1 MRLEFKYTFMLLAV
15 LFQHATIPVFAQQKA
30 KIKGY
35 VVDSLGLPIANASLQ
50 FQPDQIQAQTNRK
63 GYFETRPQYV
73 GVYKYYI
80 SAIGYQTDTGT
91 ITLDNNKQDF
101 QFRLSKADQRI
112 EEVSVIGTVI
122 RRPTLID
129 PRNAAMP
136 VTIIDRRTLEL
147 LGSRRLDEVL
157 REQTGMAIVNNTAG
171 GSRSVGVQMQGLSS
185 QYIMILIDGQP
196 LLGRQSGNMDL
207 SRIQVSNIERIEIIK
222 GASSCLYGNDA
233 LGGAINIITRFGN
246 TKPQMHVQAS
256 YGSYNMSDITAEAES
271 NFNQNKGYVL
281 LSTNY
286 YRTDGF
292 NNNRRYMEAGTTI
305 PPYTNFAVQGKVR
318 HQLNEAND
326 FLSLSLR
333 ANTRSSDMMRKYASD
348 YEISDQQREIDMNAS
363 LTYDKRWNTQ
373 WKSMTN
379 YYFSHYRSDIDLRAK
394 QGLATLASDEFQQA
408 VHKIEHQAAFHRE
421 GFNLTLGAM
430 AQLEQMNLDAGFDNR
445 HQLTASAYGQGNYNL
460 GKYTLLTAG
469 LRFDHTVNYGSQLSP
484 SLGATLALSEGLKWK
499 VGIASGFKAPD
510 FRTRYQVFYNPSAN
524 YYILGN
530 EVLRETLDQMDKAG
544 ELSEIRSAVVKQL
557 DQPLDAEKNM
567 SLNSGFSYSPFKNSH
582 IELNVFYHKLRNQIN
597 SIQVATGQRNMAV
610 YSFQNLPSAVN
621 KGIEANMRMQL
632 FEGLNVSAG
641 YQYLI
646 AKDLSVKDSIQ
657 AGVWPYSQN
666 IHDPKT
672 GNSYTA
678 TVADYWGLENRSRHQ
693 FNVGLIYQYKPW
705 NITFNAR
712 AIFRGKYPFMDM
724 NGNRFI
730 DRYDSFVDDHVI
742 YYAGIEKKFNAF
754 PLSIRLN
761 MDNVTNYINYMIPG
775 QMGRL
780 STVGLSYRIIKK

>member
-1 MRLEFKYTFMLLAV
+1 MLLAV

-754 PLSIRLN
+754 PLCIRLN

>member
-15 LFQHATIPVFAQQKA
+15 LFQHATLPVFAQQKA

-63 GYFETRPQYV
+63 GYFETSPQYT
-73 GVYKYYI
+73 GSYKYYI
-80 SAIGYQTDTGT
+80 SAIGYHPDTGS
-91 ITLDNNKQDF
+91 ITLAQNQQEF
-101 QFRLSKADQRI
+101 QFRLLKADQQI
-112 EEVSVIGTVI
+112 EEVSILGTVM
-122 RRPTLID
+122 RRPALID
-129 PRNAAMP
+129 PRHAAMP

-246 TKPQMHVQAS
+246 TQPQLHVQSS
-256 YGSYNMSDITAEAES
+256 YGSYNMIDITAEAES

-305 PPYTNFAVQGKVR
+305 PPYTNFALQGKVR

-333 ANTRSSDMMRKYASD
+333 VNTRNSEMMRKYASD
-348 YEISDQQREIDMNAS
+348 YEISDQQRETDMNAS
-363 LTYDKRWNTQ
+363 LTYDKRWNSQ

-379 YYFSHYRSDIDLRAK
+379 YYFSHYRSDINVSAHE
-394 QGLATLASDEFQQA
+394 GLAALASDKFQQA
-408 VHKIEHQAAFHRE
+408 IHKVEQQAAYHRE
-421 GFNLTLGAM
+421 GLNLTLGGM
-430 AQLEQMNLDAGFDNR
+430 AQLEQMNLESGFNNR
-445 HQLTASAYGQGNYNL
+445 HQLTASAYGQGNYSL

-484 SLGATLALSEGLKWK
+484 SLGATLTLREGLKWK

-524 YYILGN
+524 YYVLGN
-530 EVLRETLDQMDKAG
+530 EVLRETLNQMDAAG
-544 ELSEIRSAVVKQL
+544 EISEIRTAVVKQL
-557 DQPLDAEKNM
+557 DRPLDAEKNM
-567 SLNSGFSYSPFKNSH
+567 SLNSGFSYTPFKNSH
-582 IELNVFYHKLRNQIN
+582 IELNAFYHKLRNQIN

-621 KGIEANMRMQL
+621 KGIEANIRVQF
-632 FEGLNVSAG
+632 FEDLNISAG

-672 GNSYTA
+672 GNSYPA

-693 FNVGLIYQYKPW
+693 FNVGIIYQYQPW

-730 DRYDSFVDDHVI
+730 DRYDSFVDEHVI
-742 YYAGIEKKFNAF
+742 YYAGIEKKFKAF
-754 PLSIRLN
+754 PLSIRVN

-780 STVGLSYRIIKK
+780 TSVSLSYRIIKK